1 MHGTSPLPP
10 VVLSGYGGLVTL
22 AKPDSVPEGAS
33 PRTYDGDYEVGG
45 WKTRAGLTNRYV
57 FAEWV
62 SIGPD
67 PGGAAVDT
75 PLPAGGVAWANPGN
89 ALLDTGVYA
98 TATMTTGP
106 VASVIGWQG
115 FVSGTTKTLVVYFY
129 SDVSSYVGAGFD
141 FSGLT
146 GATWLNG
153 RTLTATGIYGSNS
166 AMQFDVTSIAP
177 FTTNTGTIRDTG
189 SASIA
194 VSTDAL
200 DVTHFNF
207 SVPATSAPRGFGLAI
222 IAYASEAA
230 TLNVQ
235 MLAGGVPRGTAETL
249 PLNVGSPT
257 TLTLGGIAD
266 LFGGAWTYSD
276 LNNTEFGI
284 RITANGPAGAVIYV
298 GYSTLQIYLL
308 PAAANFQY
316 VTTFVAQDGSVRN
329 IAIDASGNFW
339 YEDLTNEPG
348 VLHLATEG
356 LATNALITAINGPDV
371 EYVTFCDGKSGSDMP
386 LQYTQKWIDRI
397 TQVGP
402 GAAPTFTPQQS
413 TTDTYAISTITQ
425 PPQKSDPEDP
435 GHFQTLQWSAGP
447 QSTAPG
453 NVVTVFYGE
462 QHGGGGS
469 LVNQDTALVAAFNS
483 GNAVYVYMS
492 AMPAPFVNG
501 TYLVT
506 SVGGAVPPGGE
517 GFRWFF
523 TYQATSQLYKQ
534 YGGPDDATGYY
545 QQTLATMT
553 TAVPVPG
560 LVVGNQVTITGTS
573 ETGYNNLWPISQ
585 ALNSSQMVI
594 TETSVTS
601 GIATYT
607 YALSGGS
614 TAAPVAGQLVT
625 ITGTTNANGA
635 LNQTNVTIATATGG
649 TSGSFTVAV
658 SAPNAVTVAE
668 VGQAITAGTIF
679 TFDPGAN
686 VVGTATNPIYGSAT
700 GGSLTFGGPAGQFI
714 GAGTRQG
721 TVIFITRNGYY
732 TAPAP
737 PVTFTLP
744 SNTDAIAVNQIP
756 IGPPDVV
763 ARAILLTEAGQN
775 GVPGANFFTLPTP
788 VQYIVEGV
796 TYTTTSLFIN
806 DNVTTTA
813 TLFFTDSVLLNGLA
827 CDTYGYNLFN
837 QIEIGDAGWVI
848 SYATRNFYGLCRNK
862 VQNFNN
868 LSFDGGYL
876 PAGALLPLGWTTTD
890 AYGTLIVSAKFGNAY
905 YIKNTSAD
913 TLAVAGLISQTAYQD
928 AYNIPILNAN
938 TAYSVRVS
946 AAIPSGNRN
955 GNLVVSLTADG
966 ITYGSFTLPFSQM
979 TSNYETYTGT
989 LLVNELPTIPTAL
1002 TLNVSATGMGA
1013 GADVEID
1020 RVEPFPT
1027 AIPVL
1032 GTTVYGSY
1040 AGLPEQV
1047 DAVTGQVGFS
1057 SENQQPVNGAM
1068 VLYDTFYGLKGWGGT
1083 TPGSSLYSLQKDSNL
1098 EPAQWDEPEVAQ
1110 RSGGSCG
1117 PLAFDLGEQWFV
1129 GASRAGIYLFVG
1141 GQPGKIN
1148 QEIYQVWDAINWKAA
1163 STIWV
1168 KVDITHRRLYIGVP
1182 MPTPNFWLPNAPVN
1196 AAPTS
1201 PNVILM
1207 CNFQGLDSGQELKS
1221 EPQMHTTMFGTLN
1234 AIDMRRKWSLWQ
1246 IPAPYANFC
1255 AGINDEEFQICNG
1268 SGNSKIYTLDED
1280 AETDDGLTIDSLY
1293 TTAGLVELSKRA
1305 QAQGAGGYRMRWGHM
1320 VASME
1325 SYGNVQ
1331 VKLYPNRL
1339 LGPGDPTEGYNAW
1352 QIPGGITP
1360 GKPAFNDAEAN
1371 LNFAATRTYIEF
1383 RENDGH
1389 GFTVSN
1395 LALEAKQDPWNA
1407 VRGRTGV

>member
-45 WKTRAGLTNRYV
+45 WKTRAGLTNRYA
-57 FAEWV
+57 FAEGV
-62 SIGPD
+62 SLGPD

-75 PLPAGGVAWANPGN
+75 PLAAGGAAWANPGN
-89 ALLDTGVYA
+89 ALLNTGVYA
-98 TATMTTGP
+98 TATMTAPT
-106 VASVIGWQG
+106 ATVIATQG
-115 FVSGTTKTLVVYFY
+115 FVSGTTKTLVVYFS
-129 SDVSSYVGAGFD
+129 SDVSSYVGDGFD
-141 FSGLT
+141 FSGLM
-146 GATWLNG
+146 GATWVNG
-153 RTLTATGIYGSNS
+153 QTLAAAGTYGTNS
-166 AMQFDVTSIAP
+166 AMQFDVSSIAP
-177 FTTNTGTIRDTG
+177 FVTDTGTVPDTG

-194 VSTDAL
+194 ASTDAL
-200 DVTHFNF
+200 DITHFNF
-207 SVPATSAPRGFGLAI
+207 SVPETSAPRGFGLAI
-222 IAYASEAA
+222 TAYASEAA

-235 MLAGGVPRGTAETL
+235 MLAGGVPRGTPVSV

-284 RITANGPAGAVIYV
+284 RITANGPAGAVIHV
-298 GYSTLQIYLL
+298 GYSTLQTYLL

-316 VTTFVAQDGSVRN
+316 VTTFTAQDGSVRN
-329 IAIDASGNFW
+329 VAIDASGNFW
-339 YEDLTNEPG
+339 YEDLTNNPG
-348 VLHLATEG
+348 VLNLATEG
-356 LATNALITAINGPDV
+356 LATNALVTAINGPDV

-386 LQYTQKWIDRI
+386 LQYTKNWIDRI

-425 PPQKSDPEDP
+425 PPPADYGSIY
-435 GHFQTLQWSAGP
+435 FLQSAGP
-447 QSTAPG
+447 GSTAPG
-453 NVVTVFYGE
+453 NVVTIYYSDSTV
-462 QHGGGGS
+462 GGQPNAD
-469 LVNQDTALVAAFNS
+469 LVTAFNS
-483 GNAVYVYMS
+483 GNPTSLYLAVT
-492 AMPAPFVNG
+492 G
-501 TYLVT
+501 TPTTFGPYTQQVT
-506 SVGGAVPPGGE
+506 SLGEAQPPGQPRN
-517 GFRWFF
+517 FFYF
-523 TYQATSQLYKQ
+523 TYIVPSIAYT
-534 YGGPDDATGYY
+534 YY
-545 QQTLATMT
+545 QGSGHPGYTCTFQRTLATMNMS
-553 TAVPVPG
+553 VPLPG

-573 ETGYNNLWPISQ
+573 ETGYNNVWPISQ
-585 ALNSSQMVI
+585 TLNSSQMVI
-594 TETSVTS
+594 TETAVS
-601 GIATYT
+601 GGVATYT

-614 TAAPVAGQLVT
+614 AAAPAAGQLVT
-625 ITGTTNANGA
+625 ITGTTNANAA
-635 LNQTNVTIATATGG
+635 LNLTNATISTATGG
-649 TSGSFTVAV
+649 SSGSFAVLV
-658 SAPNAVTVAE
+658 SAPDAATVAE
-668 VGQAITAGTIF
+668 DGQAVTAGTIF
-679 TFDPGAN
+679 AFDPGLP
-686 VVGTATNPIYGSAT
+686 VLGTSTSPIYGNAT
-700 GGSLTFGGPAGQFI
+700 GGTLTFGGPSGQFI

-756 IGPPDVV
+756 IGPPNVV

-813 TLFFTDSVLLNGLA
+813 TLFFTDSVLLNGKA
-827 CDTYGYNLFN
+827 CDVYGYNLFN

-876 PAGALLPLGWTTTD
+876 PSSVLTPLGWTMPD
-890 AYGTLIVSAKFGNAY
+890 GYGSLVGSAKFGNAY
-905 YIKNTSAD
+905 YIKNTNSD
-913 TLAVAGLISQTAYQD
+913 MQEVAGLISQTAYQD
-928 AYNIPILNAN
+928 AYDIPIINAN

-946 AAIPSGNRN
+946 AAIPSGNTN
-955 GNLVVSLTADG
+955 GNLVVSLTANG

-979 TSNYETYTGT
+979 TSNYQTYIGT
-989 LLVNELPTIPTAL
+989 LLVNELPTVPTAL
-1002 TLNVSATGMGA
+1002 MLNVSATGMGV

-1020 RVEPFPT
+1020 RVELFPT

-1110 RSGGSCG
+1110 RSGGACG

-1129 GASRAGIYLFVG
+1129 GAIRAGIYLFVG

-1255 AGINDEEFQICNG
+1255 AGVNDEEFQICNG
-1268 SGNSKIYTLDED
+1268 RGNSKIYTLDD
-1280 AETDDGLTIDSLY
+1280 TNETDDGAVIDSLY

-1305 QAQGAGGYRMRWGHM
+1305 QAQGVGGGRIRWGHM

-1325 SYGNVQ
+1325 SAGNVQ

-1352 QIPGGITP
+1352 QMPGGITP
-1360 GKPAFNDAEAN
+1360 GKPAYNDAEAN

-1395 LALEAKQDPWNA
+1395 LALEGKQDPWNA